1 MRFVIGFGMVSLFA
15 DFTYEGGRSI
25 VGPYLAVLG
34 ASPFLVGAIAGA
46 GEFLGYAL
54 RLASGS
60 FVDRRGHAW
69 PLIYLG
75 YAVNLLALP
84 ALALVSAVAP
94 AAALVFAERLGK
106 GIRNPPRDTLLADVG
121 GGIGRGKAFGIHELL
136 DQIGATIGPL
146 AVAGAVAWSGYRLGF
161 GVLLLPALVALAI
174 LVTVRRLQP
183 PREPTAATAPTEP
196 AAVGFSPTYWR
207 YLIFVTLGVTGL
219 AHFVLIAYR
228 LETAHVVAAGT
239 IPLLFAL
246 AMGVDA
252 VASYVAGREYDRVG
266 LRVLYGLPLLTLPTA
281 PLLFLGNRAWPIVLG
296 MVLWGAAMGLQES
309 VMRAAVADIVP
320 AVRRGTA
327 YGLFDTAIGSASLLG
342 GIAMGWLLGV
352 APALLVVFALA
363 GPVLSIVPLVGLVQ
377 RTAP

>member
-1 MRFVIGFGMVSLFA
+1 
-15 DFTYEGGRSI
+15 
-25 VGPYLAVLG
+25 
-34 ASPFLVGAIAGA
+34 
-46 GEFLGYAL
+46 AL

-106 GIRNPPRDTLLADVG
+106 GVRNPPRDTLLADAG
-121 GGIGRGKAFGIHELL
+121 RGIGRGKAFGIHELL

-183 PREPTAATAPTEP
+183 PREPTAPTEL

-228 LETAHVVAAGT
+228 LEVAHVVAAAA

-252 VASYVAGREYDRVG
+252 IASYVAGRKYDRIG
-266 LRVLYGLPLLTLPTA
+266 LRVLYALPILTLPTA
-281 PLLFLGNRAWPIVLG
+281 PLLFLGNHTWPIVLG

-309 VMRAAVADIVP
+309 VMRAAVAELVP